1 MKKANVL
8 SKCYNHMFSF
18 FFMKYVLRLCS
29 KKTEYYLSNI
39 IFRETCFLLEPFVIS
54 TINHQVMS
62 SKIALIKLRVRQGS
76 FFPARLTIEANTSI
90 VTTREK
96 ELRSETHETN
106 TKNKRRRLGTDPLKA
121 QGSCFQHYVPDV
133 IRLGALINGPR
144 FLLIY
149 DSFSPRPHTRN
160 LTYNLVSDQIRV
172 SRSPL
177 P

>member
-1 MKKANVL
+1 MMKRANVL
-8 SKCYNHMFSF
+8 SAITTCFQSF
-18 FFMKYVLRLCS
+18 FFMEYVLQLCS

-39 IFRETCFLLEPFVIS
+39 IFCETCFLLEPFVIS
-54 TINHQVMS
+54 IINHQVMS

-76 FFPARLTIEANTSI
+76 FLPARLTIEANTSI

-106 TKNKRRRLGTDPLKA
+106 TKNKRRRLGSDPFKV
-121 QGSCFQHYVPDV
+121 QGSCSQHYVPDA
-133 IRLGALINGPR
+133 IRLSTLINGPR

-160 LTYNLVSDQIRV
+160 LT
-172 SRSPL
+172 
-177 P
+177 